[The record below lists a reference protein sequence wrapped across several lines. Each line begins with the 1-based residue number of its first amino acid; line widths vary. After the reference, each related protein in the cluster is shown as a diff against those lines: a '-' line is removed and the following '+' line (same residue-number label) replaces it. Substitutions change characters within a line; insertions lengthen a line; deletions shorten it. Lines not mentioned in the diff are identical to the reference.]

1 MVSKPNV
8 DCNLVLGFS
17 GPAAQPLY
25 GGRMTDMRRNEV
37 ISAIGR
43 RIESIKKSND
53 SRPNEADEETDP
65 YSLKTGLT

>member
-1 MVSKPNV
+1 MIT
-8 DCNLVLGFS
+8 FFA

-25 GGRMTDMRRNEV
+25 GGRMNDMRLNEV

-65 YSLKTGLT
+65 YSLKTGIT